1 MYKSLMTHDHSNG
14 YYMIL
19 SYSHYIYI
27 LVISHRWIGPRSAAT
42 PRCCFSLPLQLS
54 WRFSPPFEGSRPA
67 GNVWD
72 GMEACTTIQSSEWRL
87 WGEERHRRNWPSGN
101 LRRSQEQIGRWLRNA
116 ASKNRWYGYIHLFS
130 FSHPQ
135 HEAWSYPNL
144 QDHRF
149 QTYHEESPI
158 AGPFSQ

>member
-101 LRRSQEQIGRWLRNA
+101 LRRSQEQIGRWFTTRGMVIPEFTG
-116 ASKNRWYGYIHLFS
+116 SS
-130 FSHPQ
+130 FSDLS
-135 HEAWSYPNL
+135 WRIPNCGAIFSIDPIL
-144 QDHRF
+144 YEDR
-149 QTYHEESPI
+149 QTL
-158 AGPFSQ
+158 F